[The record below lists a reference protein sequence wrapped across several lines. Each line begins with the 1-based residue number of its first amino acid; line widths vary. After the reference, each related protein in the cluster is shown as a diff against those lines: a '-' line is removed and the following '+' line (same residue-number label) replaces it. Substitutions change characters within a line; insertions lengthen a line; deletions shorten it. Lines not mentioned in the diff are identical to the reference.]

1 MTKGKCK
8 NLPFLLKSNKTLDS
22 QFKQHIQKHLNQQ
35 LIAKDV
41 WFGSALNSERAAAV
55 LFPFYWRDG
64 EPWVLL
70 TQRHSQL
77 KHHSGQVSF
86 PGGAYEN
93 QDKNIRHTALRETE
107 EEIGVPRSR
116 IDLWGFL
123 DSVESISGFYVTPF
137 VGEIKQADHL
147 NLCEDE
153 VERTFGVPFAYF
165 QAPQNRINHRIKTG
179 DGVKEYAEFTYNGD
193 VIWGLTAQII
203 VQLVNRLK
211 PKT

>member
-1 MTKGKCK
+1 M
-8 NLPFLLKSNKTLDS
+8 DS

-35 LIAKDV
+35 LIAHDV
-41 WFGSALNSERAAAV
+41 WLGSALNSERAAAV
-55 LFPFYWRDG
+55 LFPFYWQDD

-93 QDKNIRHTALRETE
+93 QDKNIRHTALRETH
-107 EEIGVPRSR
+107 EEIGVPKQR

-137 VGEIKQADHL
+137 VGEIKQADKL
-147 NLCEDE
+147 TLCRDE
-153 VERTFGVPFAYF
+153 VERTFGVPFRFF
-165 QAPQNRINHRIKTG
+165 QAPENRINHRIKTS
-179 DGVKEYAEFTYNGD
+179 DGVKEYAEFTYNDD

-203 VQLVNRLK
+203 VQLVNRLEPTK
-211 PKT
+211 L

>member
-1 MTKGKCK
+1 M
-8 NLPFLLKSNKTLDS
+8 DS
-22 QFKQHIQKHLNQQ
+22 QFKQQIKRQLNQK
-35 LIAKDV
+35 LIADDV
-41 WFGSALNSERAAAV
+41 WLGSALTSERAAAV
-55 LFPFYWRDG
+55 LFPFYWHNQ

-107 EEIGVPRSR
+107 EEIGVPKSR
-116 IDLWGFL
+116 IELWGFL

-137 VGEIKQADHL
+137 VGEIKEAD
-147 NLCEDE
+147 NLALCDHE
-153 VERTFGVPFAYF
+153 VERTFGVPFAFF
-165 QAPQNRINHRIKTG
+165 QNPDNRVTHRVKTAAG
-179 DGVKEYAEFTYNGD
+179 ESQYAVFEYKDD

-203 VQLVNRLK
+203 VQLVNRLE
-211 PKT
+211 TTRL

>member
-1 MTKGKCK
+1 M
-8 NLPFLLKSNKTLDS
+8 PFLVGSFQNTLDK
-22 QFKQHIQKHLNQQ
+22 QFKQHIQKHLNQR
-35 LIAKDV
+35 LIASDV
-41 WFGSALNSERAAAV
+41 WLGSALNSERAAAV
-55 LFPFYWRDG
+55 LFPFYWHNN

-93 QDKNIRHTALRETE
+93 QDKNIRHTALRETK
-107 EEIGVPRSR
+107 EEIGVPHER

-137 VGEIKQADHL
+137 VGEIKQPEQLA
-147 NLCEDE
+147 LCRDE
-153 VERTFGVPFAYF
+153 VARTFGVPFAYF
-165 QAPQNRINHRIKTG
+165 QDSENRINHRIKTS
-179 DGVKEYAEFTYNGD
+179 DGVKEYAEFTYNDD

-203 VQLVNRLK
+203 VQLVNRLEPTK
-211 PKT
+211 L